1 MQRDEWG
8 RRGGK
13 RDTSGTAVCM
23 AFHFSVIL
31 KPPFYP
37 FLLPYDLAYLLP
49 YPSLPSPSSIQTDK
63 QRRLHFS
70 SPESNGESR
79 EREQTEEEEDWMDG
93 FRKEG
98 RGGG

>member
-1 MQRDEWG
+1 MGKEGRETRHQRH
-8 RRGGK
+8 GGMHGI
-13 RDTSGTAVCM
+13 SLLGHLEA
-23 AFHFSVIL
+23 SVL
-31 KPPFYP
+31 PLPPS
-37 FLLPYDLAYLLP
+37 LLAYLLP